1 MPAGWRM
8 SVRGMGNSAS
18 SLLFSFR
25 RCPYAIRA
33 RLALAISGID
43 VTVHEVK
50 LSAKPAALLAVSAK
64 ATVPVLVLADGR
76 VIDESLDIM
85 RWALAQHD
93 PEDWLAQTDAAVI
106 ATNDGAFKQHID
118 AWKYR
123 ASLVDRDAALTILA
137 ALDARLAARPQLG
150 GERPG
155 LTDMAILPF
164 VRQFA
169 AVDPAWFAGRPLPH
183 LQRWLAAHLA
193 SPLFHCVMAKPQA
206 GGDTST
212 SSLPKLPPL

>member
-18 SLLFSFR
+18 PLLFSFR

-33 RLALAISGID
+33 RLALAVSGID
-43 VTVHEVK
+43 VTVQEVR
-50 LSAKPAALLAVSAK
+50 LSAKPAALLAVSHK

-85 RWALAQHD
+85 RWALTQQD
-93 PEDWLAQTDAAVI
+93 PEHWLAHDDAAAI
-106 ATNDGAFKQHID
+106 ATNDGAFKQHLD

-123 ASLVDRDAALTILA
+123 ASLADRDAALAILA
-137 ALDARLAARPQLG
+137 ALDVRLAARPQLG

-155 LTDMAILPF
+155 LSDMAILPF

-169 AVDPAWFAGRPLPH
+169 AVDPAWFDGRSLPR

-193 SPLFHCVMAKPQA
+193 SQLFQGVMAKPE
-206 GGDTST
+206 GPD
-212 SSLPKLPPL
+212 L